1 MSSLI
6 GAIGSSTS
14 HGANRGFLS
23 SGKTEAKKPG
33 TEQVA
38 YMGPSIGSILGNH
51 GGHSSQGSQSTQ
63 TAFNA

>member
-14 HGANRGFLS
+14 HGANRGILS
-23 SGKTEAKKPG
+23 SGKPEGKKPG

-38 YMGPSIGSILGNH
+38 YMGPSIGHILANPGGN
-51 GGHSSQGSQSTQ
+51 SSKGSQSTQ

>member
-14 HGANRGFLS
+14 HGANRGILS
-23 SGKTEAKKPG
+23 SNQKEGRKAG

-38 YMGPSIGSILGNH
+38 YMGPSIGNILANP
-51 GGHSSQGSQSTQ
+51 GGHSSKGTQSTQ